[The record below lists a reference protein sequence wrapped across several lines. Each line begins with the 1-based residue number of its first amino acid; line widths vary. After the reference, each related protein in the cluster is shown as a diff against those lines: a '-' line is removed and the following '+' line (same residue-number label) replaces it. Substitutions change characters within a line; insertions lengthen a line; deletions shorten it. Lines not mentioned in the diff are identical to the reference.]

1 MTPAGDC
8 EDVAEGRDEAE
19 AAGDRMTLA
28 VGWMLGDMGVK
39 DAAALAVALAAGVMP
54 VVFTQEAVGAME
66 TVSVA
71 EGTEDGKVGAM
82 ETVSVAVGTL
92 DGKVGAMDE
101 LCVRVA
107 VVERLAEAQELAV
120 PEPAAVGEPETE
132 AVEELCAS
140 AQSMSSNAARA
151 DLPMGVT
158 HGFQLVPGAR
168 WHPSTVAPPNLRT
181 TLARETATLPSAAAP
196 APRQPFFVL
205 ASHACAMASLGE
217 NLQPQVLMAIAR
229 QIRQLV
235 KEPPSGV
242 RYVPG
247 EQVTEILAE
256 VDGPQGTPF
265 EGGTFLVRLVL
276 GSDYP
281 AAPPKGAL
289 GAPEPWACASPLAA
303 PLTPTPL
310 CTPFSPAC
318 RVHAHQDFPPQCVPH
333 GRDLRQHAEKG
344 LEAREHAGARAAGH

>member
-1 MTPAGDC
+1 VTPAGDC

-120 PEPAAVGEPETE
+120 P
-132 AVEELCAS
+132 
-140 AQSMSSNAARA
+140 
-151 DLPMGVT
+151 
-158 HGFQLVPGAR
+158 
-168 WHPSTVAPPNLRT
+168 
-181 TLARETATLPSAAAP
+181 
-196 APRQPFFVL
+196 
-205 ASHACAMASLGE
+205 
-217 NLQPQVLMAIAR
+217 
-229 QIRQLV
+229 
-235 KEPPSGV
+235 
-242 RYVPG
+242 
-247 EQVTEILAE
+247 
-256 VDGPQGTPF
+256 
-265 EGGTFLVRLVL
+265 
-276 GSDYP
+276 
-281 AAPPKGAL
+281 
-289 GAPEPWACASPLAA
+289 
-303 PLTPTPL
+303 
-310 CTPFSPAC
+310 
-318 RVHAHQDFPPQCVPH
+318 
-333 GRDLRQHAEKG
+333 
-344 LEAREHAGARAAGH
+344 